1 MLPVY
6 AARKLRRMRWLKT
19 LVGGYAGAGTV
30 AFLFYRA
37 TYLHNRRARQWA
49 EHRGR
54 ELVEALDRLRADLLE
69 LRRQVAR
76 GARSEARGWTTGG
89 LEGREG
95 GRPAPRS
102 YLARRINRPTMLP

>member
-1 MLPVY
+1 
-6 AARKLRRMRWLKT
+6 MRWLKT

-37 TYLHNRRARQWA
+37 TYLHNRKVRAWA

-54 ELVEALDRLRADLLE
+54 ELEQALDRLRADLLE

-76 GARSEARGWTTGG
+76 GERGGG
-89 LEGREG
+89 GFDGRESAS
-95 GRPAPRS
+95 PAPSGWRS
-102 YLARRINRPTMLP
+102 RRGATAP